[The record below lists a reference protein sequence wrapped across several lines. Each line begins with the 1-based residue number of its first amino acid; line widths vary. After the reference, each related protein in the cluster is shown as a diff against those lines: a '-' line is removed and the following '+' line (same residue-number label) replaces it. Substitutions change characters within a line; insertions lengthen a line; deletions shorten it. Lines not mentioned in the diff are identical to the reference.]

1 MRFLFVFLFHF
12 VFIFQCAAQSDTV
25 FVNELG
31 TYVSRE
37 QANYY
42 RVILST
48 ETNAYLFND
57 YFFNHQLARSV
68 EYKSKM
74 GTIREG
80 AAVYFFSNGIKRE
93 EGHFANGFQT
103 GEWRSYYTNAV
114 LKEKKIFTEK
124 LHSYYTYQFDST
136 TAKVEEEGAYDFFGK
151 KTGTWKRYFWNR
163 ENIQHSTAYVVG
175 KKEGEQMEYY
185 SSGAVKRK
193 ELFEKNKLKKGFQY
207 DLEGHAIQYF
217 PAFEYPVS
225 KKPIYRVLQNEVA
238 CYAEQ
243 VKIHSF
249 EIRFLVTKE
258 GLVKNIEMDLDDESC
273 KNDIRKGIEK
283 MKWKPAKKENKPI
296 DFTAT
301 FRMRAYGN
309 GD

>member
-80 AAVYFFSNGIKRE
+80 AAVYFFSNGIKKE

-103 GEWRSYYTNAV
+103 GEWRSYYTNAA
-114 LKEKKIFTEK
+114 LK
-124 LHSYYTYQFDST
+124 
-136 TAKVEEEGAYDFFGK
+136 
-151 KTGTWKRYFWNR
+151 
-163 ENIQHSTAYVVG
+163 
-175 KKEGEQMEYY
+175 
-185 SSGAVKRK
+185 
-193 ELFEKNKLKKGFQY
+193 
-207 DLEGHAIQYF
+207 
-217 PAFEYPVS
+217 
-225 KKPIYRVLQNEVA
+225 
-238 CYAEQ
+238 
-243 VKIHSF
+243 
-249 EIRFLVTKE
+249 
-258 GLVKNIEMDLDDESC
+258 
-273 KNDIRKGIEK
+273 
-283 MKWKPAKKENKPI
+283 
-296 DFTAT
+296 
-301 FRMRAYGN
+301 
-309 GD
+309 